1 MLRPV
6 KTVDAPIPIPP
17 GSCDGVTGHAF
28 VDRGAVC
35 NPALM
40 TGTTVAVIGGGIA
53 GVSAAHHLL
62 KVDPGLDVVLL
73 EMEPTL
79 AHHTTGRSAAL
90 LLENLGTGSMR
101 ILTSASLNHLRHTP
115 DDLVDAP
122 LLSHRPVL
130 HVGTVDQDEAV
141 DRMLVEGI
149 ESATTPTVEVTID
162 EAMRLFPPLR
172 RDRVHR
178 AIVEP
183 DSADIDVGGLHQS
196 FVRGLRRGGGRI
208 ATSTRVDAATP
219 DGDGWRL
226 ETTDG
231 PVGADVVVNCAGAW
245 GDVVATTA
253 GVAPVGLQP
262 FRRTVFMVD
271 GPGLD
276 TTGWAFAGDIDHQ
289 WYLRD
294 DGPQM
299 FCSLAEENPSEP
311 CDPKPEELDVA
322 LAIERLNEATT
333 LGIRSVNSAWVGL
346 RTFAPDRSMV
356 IGPDPD
362 RPSFVWC
369 VGQGGTGI
377 QTAAGVGR
385 LTAELALGRRMSE
398 DFADLDLGEVRP
410 GRFRA
415 DR

>member
-1 MLRPV
+1 MAASQVTPGLGARRGWSSGGTVCDAAPV
-6 KTVDAPIPIPP
+6 
-17 GSCDGVTGHAF
+17 
-28 VDRGAVC
+28 
-35 NPALM
+35 
-40 TGTTVAVIGGGIA
+40 TTRVAVIGGGIA

-62 KVDPGLDVVLL
+62 EVRPDAHVLLL
-73 EMEPTL
+73 EMEATL

-90 LLENLGTGSMR
+90 LLENLGTSSVR
-101 ILTSASLNHLRHTP
+101 ALCAASLDFLRETP
-115 DDLVDAP
+115 EDLVDTP
-122 LLSHRPVL
+122 LLSRRPVL
-130 HVGTVDQDEAV
+130 HVGTEDKDESV
-141 DRMLVEGI
+141 DRMLVAGR
-149 ESATTPTVEVTID
+149 ESATTPTIEVDVD

-172 RDRVHR
+172 RERIHR

-183 DSADIDVGGLHQS
+183 DSADIDVGALHQA
-196 FVRGLRRGGGRI
+196 FVRGFRRAGGQI

-226 ETTDG
+226 DTTDG

-253 GVAPVGLQP
+253 GVEPVGLQP
-262 FRRTVFMVD
+262 MRRTAFMVD

-276 TTGWAFAGDIDHQ
+276 TTGWAFVGDIDLD

-299 FCSLAEENPSEP
+299 LCSLAEENPSEP
-311 CDPKPEELDVA
+311 CDPKPEEVDVA

-333 LGIRSVNSAWVGL
+333 LDIRSVNSAWVGL

-356 IGPDPD
+356 IGPDPNQ
-362 RPSFVWC
+362 PTFVWC

-377 QTAAGVGR
+377 QTAPGAGR
-385 LTAELALGRRMSE
+385 LTAELALGVGPSPA
-398 DFADLDLGEVRP
+398 FGGLVLDEVRP
-410 GRFRA
+410 GRFRG
-415 DR
+415 

>member
-1 MLRPV
+1 M
-6 KTVDAPIPIPP
+6 
-17 GSCDGVTGHAF
+17 
-28 VDRGAVC
+28 
-35 NPALM
+35 
-40 TGTTVAVIGGGIA
+40 GTTRVAVIGGGIA
-53 GVSAAHHLL
+53 GVSVAHHLL
-62 KVDPGLDVVLL
+62 QLDSDLDVVLL
-73 EMEPTL
+73 EMEATL

-90 LLENLGTGSMR
+90 LLENLGTSSMR
-101 ILTSASLNHLRHTP
+101 VLTSASLDHLRNTS

-122 LLSHRPVL
+122 LLAHRPVL
-130 HVGTVDQDEAV
+130 HVGTVQQDAAM
-141 DRMLVEGI
+141 DRMLAEGI
-149 ESATTPTVEVTID
+149 QSATTPTVEIDVD
-162 EAMRLFPPLR
+162 EAMRLFPLLR
-172 RDRVHR
+172 RERVHR

-196 FVRGLRRGGGRI
+196 FVRGLRRAGGRI

-226 ETTDG
+226 DTTDG
-231 PVGADVVVNCAGAW
+231 PTGADVVVNCAGAW
-245 GDVVATTA
+245 GDVVAATA

-262 FRRTVFMVD
+262 FRRTAFMVD

-299 FCSLAEENPSEP
+299 FCSLAEENPSQP

-322 LAIERLNEATT
+322 LAIDRLNEATT

-356 IGPDPD
+356 IGPDPGNA
-362 RPSFVWC
+362 SFVWC

-377 QTAAGVGR
+377 QTSPGAG
-385 LTAELALGRRMSE
+385 LITAELTLGGPLSE
-398 DFADLDLGEVRP
+398 PFTELDLDEIRP
-410 GRFRA
+410 GRFQTGQ
-415 DR
+415 

>member
-1 MLRPV
+1 
-6 KTVDAPIPIPP
+6 
-17 GSCDGVTGHAF
+17 
-28 VDRGAVC
+28 
-35 NPALM
+35 
-40 TGTTVAVIGGGIA
+40 VAVIGGGIA
-53 GVSAAHHLL
+53 GVSVAHHLL
-62 KVDPGLDVVLL
+62 QLDSDLDVVLL
-73 EMEPTL
+73 EMEATL

-90 LLENLGTGSMR
+90 LLENLGTSSMR
-101 ILTSASLNHLRHTP
+101 VLTSVSLDHLRNTS

-122 LLSHRPVL
+122 LLAHRPVL
-130 HVGTVDQDEAV
+130 HVGTVEQDAAV
-141 DRMLVEGI
+141 DRMLAEGI
-149 ESATTPTVEVTID
+149 QSATTPTVEIDVD
-162 EAMRLFPPLR
+162 EAMRLFPLLR
-172 RDRVHR
+172 RERVHR

-196 FVRGLRRGGGRI
+196 FVRGLRRAGGRI

-226 ETTDG
+226 DTTDG
-231 PVGADVVVNCAGAW
+231 PTGADVVVNCAGAW
-245 GDVVATTA
+245 GDVVAATA

-262 FRRTVFMVD
+262 FRRTAFMVD

-299 FCSLAEENPSEP
+299 FCSLAEENPSQP

-322 LAIERLNEATT
+322 LAIDRLNEATT

-356 IGPDPD
+356 IGPDPGNA
-362 RPSFVWC
+362 SFVWC

-377 QTAAGVGR
+377 QTSPGAGR
-385 LTAELALGRRMSE
+385 ITAELTLGGSLSE
-398 DFADLDLGEVRP
+398 PFTELDLDEIRP
-410 GRFRA
+410 GRFQTGQ
-415 DR
+415 